1 MLLATKRH
9 QTFTAKCGAALEFLD
24 GVIAEANTGYKLQ
37 AHVIR
42 TALQEVPANAPL
54 PE

>member
-9 QTFTAKCGAALEFLD
+9 QTTAKCGAALEFLD